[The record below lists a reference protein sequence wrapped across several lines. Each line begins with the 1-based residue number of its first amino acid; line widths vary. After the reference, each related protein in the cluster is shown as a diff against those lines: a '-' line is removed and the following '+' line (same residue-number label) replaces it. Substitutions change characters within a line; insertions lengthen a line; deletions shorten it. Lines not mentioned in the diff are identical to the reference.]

1 MRFISFNDLVAKFK
15 PFEVNDEK
23 LMFIFTVWISYLNN
37 NIDSIIEE
45 REEILNA
52 KGWEGSQ
59 ADINFRRLES
69 DENNLVYKR
78 DKIELIKNQLV
89 PYMTVSIEAYP
100 KNHLY
105 KLDYS
110 DVIPN
115 LTAYLVVRKPINENE
130 FTLSFTDS
138 DGGLYSCPVSR
149 CSA

>member
-15 PFEVNDEK
+15 PFEVNDNDVMSE
-23 LMFIFTVWISYLNN
+23 FEDEISYLNN

-52 KGWEGSQ
+52 EGWEGAQ
-59 ADINFRRLES
+59 LDIHFRHLES
-69 DENNLVYKR
+69 AEGNLVYKR
-78 DKIELIKNQLV
+78 DKIELIKSQLV
-89 PYMTVSIEAYP
+89 PYMTRSTDVYP
-100 KNHLY
+100 RNHLY

-115 LTAYLVVRKPINENE
+115 STAYLVVRKPINENE
-130 FTLSFTDS
+130 FKLQLRDS
-138 DGGLYSCPVSR
+138 DGDLYSCLVSR